1 MLGVKDISVRKRLL
15 QETKVNIDQSSRYCR
30 SSETTSKQLKD
41 MSGINEKSADYEI
54 SALKQQYRRREP
66 PIPQGNRRCKFCG
79 ENHEWDKTSC
89 PAYGKSC
96 RNCGIQ
102 NHFAKVCQR
111 RSVTEI
117 HHQSKGQRK
126 RARKTR
132 QDVLAVQT
140 PPEKFKNR
148 IVAVLSIKGGNE
160 A

>member
-15 QETKVNIDQSSRYCR
+15 QERKLTLIKALDICR

-102 NHFAKVCQR
+102 NHFAKVCQ
-111 RSVTEI
+111 
-117 HHQSKGQRK
+117 KKK
-126 RARKTR
+126 RNGN
-132 QDVLAVQT
+132 T
-140 PPEKFKNR
+140 P
-148 IVAVLSIKGGNE
+148 SIKGTKKEGEEDTSRCFSSTNSS
-160 A
+160 